1 MTGNATLD
9 GIIAALG
16 ALATAWG
23 LWAGGRKALADAGA
37 LKMPPATPYEALAA
51 RVTALESADAEKGQE
66 ISRLRSPVRRLAGV
80 LTRERQAAPNS
91 HDDGAEPPPPD
102 REVERIRSVIHD
114 INRDEQAS

>member
-23 LWAGGRKALADAGA
+23 LWAGGRKALADARA

-51 RVTALESADAEKGQE
+51 RVTALEASDTEKGKE
-66 ISRLRSPVRRLAGV
+66 ISRLRSQVHRLAGV
-80 LTRERQAAPNS
+80 LSREVVLILDWIDNGSA
-91 HDDGAEPPPPD
+91 PPPPD
-102 REVERIRSVIHD
+102 RETRIVKDVIND
-114 INRDEQAS
+114 LEKDRTP